1 MKKLLVLLAAFA
13 LHCATA
19 TPPSAEQLRAAAA
32 AVPAFNVPEA
42 ANEDADFI
50 GAGDIADAR
59 FLTDA
64 AATGAIINRF
74 PAATVFTLGDNAY
87 RFGSDANYR
96 DNYNPTWGMFLD
108 RTKPSPGNH
117 EYLTIGAA
125 GYFRYFGLRA
135 GPPGLGWYSYDL
147 KGWHIISLNSEHVD
161 DAAQMTWLENDL
173 RETSKPCIIAYWH
186 HPLFSSGDEHGD
198 QRRDPGRRTD
208 RFWRLLMAK
217 GADVVLNGHDHD
229 YERFDPQNT
238 SGASLASGLRE
249 FVVGTGGGEPRGLG
263 TRKAN
268 SVFFDAKI
276 RGVLLMTLHPNSYE
290 WKFLAT
296 DGTTPDASSARVECL
311 PKHQG

>member
-1 MKKLLVLLAAFA
+1 MKKLLALLAVFA
-13 LHCATA
+13 VHCTTA
-19 TPPSAEQLRAAAA
+19 TPPSAERLRAAAA
-32 AVPAFNVPEA
+32 SVPVFSFPEA
-42 ANEDADFI
+42 AGEDAEFI

-87 RFGSDANYR
+87 RDGTDADFRNNY
-96 DNYNPTWGMFLD
+96 DPTWGMFLN

-117 EYLTIGAA
+117 DYHTAGAA
-125 GYFRYFGLRA
+125 AYFSYFGLRA

-147 KGWHIISLNSEHVD
+147 KGWHIISLNSEQVND
-161 DAAQMTWLENDL
+161 SAQMAWLDNDL
-173 RETSKPCIIAYWH
+173 KKTSKPCIIAYWH

-198 QRRDPGRRTD
+198 QSFDKGRRTD
-208 RFWRLLMAK
+208 RFWRLLLAR

-238 SGASLASGLRE
+238 TGAPLGSGLRE
-249 FVVGTGGGEPRGLG
+249 FVVGTGGGEHRSLG

-268 SVFFDAKI
+268 SVFFDKDH
-276 RGVLLMTLHPNSYE
+276 RGVLLMTLHPNGYE